1 MNKTA
6 NIGIIG
12 TGGMGGRHAVN
23 LNDEVAAANVAAIM
37 DVDAARA
44 SEVAAMCGGAAVYT
58 DAEQLIAAAEVDA
71 VLIAAPDR
79 FHAELARACVAAG
92 KPVLCEKPL
101 ATRGEDAR
109 AVVDAEVAG
118 GKRLV
123 QVGFMRQFDP
133 AHIAVKQVSDS
144 GSQGKALVFRSV
156 HINPAKDLVRSIE
169 ELITNSAIHDIHSA
183 RWMMGEEIARVH
195 TAHIPCSPSL
205 PHSARYV
212 MIQLHYRNGALG
224 GIECNSEA
232 GYGYEIMVS
241 ITGETGMVQTS
252 PLPSPVVRHSNAS
265 SQWVEEDWLQ
275 RFRVAY
281 IDEAQAWVQSII
293 EGEATGP
300 SAWDGYVSILVA
312 DASIESGKSGLPV
325 DVDVPLKPAIYG

>member
-1 MNKTA
+1 MRKTA

-325 DVDVPLKPAIYG
+325 DVDVPQKPAIYG

>member
-1 MNKTA
+1 MRKTA
-6 NIGIIG
+6 HIGIIG

-293 EGEATGP
+293 DGEATGP

-325 DVDVPLKPAIYG
+325 DVDVPQKPAIYG

>member
-1 MNKTA
+1 MWQTGDD
-6 NIGIIG
+6 GIPI
-12 TGGMGGRHAVN
+12 ALN

-293 EGEATGP
+293 DGEATGP

-325 DVDVPLKPAIYG
+325 DVDVPQKPAIYG

>member
-1 MNKTA
+1 MRKTA

-281 IDEAQAWVQSII
+281 INETQAWVQSII
-293 EGEATGP
+293 DGEATGP
-300 SAWDGYVSILVA
+300 SAWDGYMSILVA

-325 DVDVPLKPAIYG
+325 AVDIPERPAIYG

>member
-1 MNKTA
+1 MRKTA

-293 EGEATGP
+293 DGEATGP

-312 DASIESGKSGLPV
+312 DASIESGKCGLPV
-325 DVDVPLKPAIYG
+325 DVDVPQKPAIYG

>member
-293 EGEATGP
+293 DGEATGP

-325 DVDVPLKPAIYG
+325 DVDVPQKPAIYG

>member
-1 MNKTA
+1 MRKTA

-144 GSQGKALVFRSV
+144 GRQGKALVFRSV
-156 HINPAKDLVRSIE
+156 HINPAKDLVRSID

-293 EGEATGP
+293 DGEATGP

-325 DVDVPLKPAIYG
+325 DVDVPQKPAIYG

>member
-1 MNKTA
+1 MSKTA

-44 SEVAAMCGGAAVYT
+44 SEVAALCGGAAVYT

-252 PLPSPVVRHSNAS
+252 PLPSPVVRHSNAR

-293 EGEATGP
+293 DGEATGP

-325 DVDVPLKPAIYG
+325 DVDVPQKPAIYG

>member
-1 MNKTA
+1 MSKTA

-293 EGEATGP
+293 DGEATGP

-325 DVDVPLKPAIYG
+325 DVDVPQKPAIYG

>member
-232 GYGYEIMVS
+232 GYGYEIMVT

-293 EGEATGP
+293 DGEATGP

-325 DVDVPLKPAIYG
+325 DVDVPQKPAIYG

>member
-1 MNKTA
+1 MRKTA

-293 EGEATGP
+293 DGEATGP

-325 DVDVPLKPAIYG
+325 DVDVPQKPAIYG

>member
-1 MNKTA
+1 MRKTA

-293 EGEATGP
+293 DGEATGP
-300 SAWDGYVSILVA
+300 SAWDGYASILVA

-325 DVDVPLKPAIYG
+325 AVDIPERPAIYG

>member
-1 MNKTA
+1 MRKTA

-212 MIQLHYRNGALG
+212 MIQLHYCNGGLG

-293 EGEATGP
+293 DGEATGP

-325 DVDVPLKPAIYG
+325 DVDVPQKPAIYG

>member
-241 ITGETGMVQTS
+241 ITGDTGMVQTS

-293 EGEATGP
+293 DGEATGP

-325 DVDVPLKPAIYG
+325 DVDVPQKPAIYG

>member
-212 MIQLHYRNGALG
+212 MIQLH
-224 GIECNSEA
+224 
-232 GYGYEIMVS
+232 
-241 ITGETGMVQTS
+241 
-252 PLPSPVVRHSNAS
+252 
-265 SQWVEEDWLQ
+265 
-275 RFRVAY
+275 
-281 IDEAQAWVQSII
+281 
-293 EGEATGP
+293 
-300 SAWDGYVSILVA
+300 
-312 DASIESGKSGLPV
+312 
-325 DVDVPLKPAIYG
+325 

>member
-1 MNKTA
+1 MRKTA

>member
-1 MNKTA
+1 MSKTA

-144 GSQGKALVFRSV
+144 GRQGKALVFRSV
-156 HINPAKDLVRSIE
+156 HINPAKDLVRSID

-293 EGEATGP
+293 DGEATGP

-325 DVDVPLKPAIYG
+325 DVDVPQKPAIYG

>member
-1 MNKTA
+1 MNKTV

-23 LNDEVAAANVAAIM
+23 LNSSVAAANVAAIM
-37 DVDAARA
+37 DVDATRAR
-44 SEVAAMCGGAAVYT
+44 EVAERCGGAAVYT
-58 DAEQLIAAAEVDA
+58 DADKLIGSQDVDA
-71 VLIAAPDR
+71 ILIAAPDR
-79 FHAELARACVAAG
+79 FHAELTRACVAAG

-109 AVVDAEVAG
+109 AVVDAEVVG
-118 GKRLV
+118 GRRLV
-123 QVGFMRQFDP
+123 QVGFMRQYDP
-133 AHIAVKQVSDS
+133 AHVAVKRVSDS
-144 GSQGKALVFRSV
+144 GDQGKALVFRSV
-156 HINPAKDLVRSIE
+156 HNSAAKDLIRS
-169 ELITNSAIHDIHSA
+169 LDFVITGSLIHDIHSA
-183 RWMMGEEIARVH
+183 RWMMDDEIARVH
-195 TAHIPCSPSL
+195 TAYIPCSPSL
-205 PHSARYV
+205 PHSARFV
-212 MIQLHYRNGALG
+212 MIQLQYRNGALG
-224 GIECNSEA
+224 GLECNSEA

-293 EGEATGP
+293 DGEATGP

-325 DVDVPLKPAIYG
+325 DVDVPQKPAIYG

>member
-1 MNKTA
+1 MRKTA

-252 PLPSPVVRHSNAS
+252 PLSSPVVRHSYAS
-265 SQWVEEDWLQ
+265 SQRVEEDWLQ

-281 IDEAQAWVQSII
+281 IDEAQAWVQSVID
-293 EGEATGP
+293 GKATGP
-300 SAWDGYVSILVA
+300 SAWDGYASILVA

-325 DVDVPLKPAIYG
+325 DVDVPQKPAIYG